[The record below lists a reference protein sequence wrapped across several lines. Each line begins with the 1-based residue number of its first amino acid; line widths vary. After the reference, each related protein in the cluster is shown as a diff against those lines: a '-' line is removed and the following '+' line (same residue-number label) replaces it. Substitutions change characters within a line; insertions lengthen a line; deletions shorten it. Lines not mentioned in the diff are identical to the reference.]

1 MKPALKTILSVGMLV
16 FLALH
21 FLLLLNYTAPRRLG
35 GKAGAISQVYCYPY
49 FHQQWTVFVP
59 APNMRFQLFVR
70 STQTNQKNWIP
81 VVSGTMPNPE
91 RNQALIG
98 NEMQSLIFDNA
109 INYLVPDLGNANRVF
124 LSRPQLT
131 SFTILE
137 RAVYSYLYHA
147 GSASGNAAY
156 EILLLVTS
164 PDQKPVAYYFK
175 NLSR

>member
-21 FLLLLNYTAPRRLG
+21 FMLLLNYTAPRRLG
-35 GKAGAISQVYCYPY
+35 GKAGAVSQVYCYPY

-70 STQTNQKNWIP
+70 NTQASEKNWMP
-81 VVSGTMPNPE
+81 VVSDAILNPE
-91 RNQALIG
+91 RDQALIG
-98 NEMQSLIFDNA
+98 NEIQSLIFDNA
-109 INYLVPDLGNANRVF
+109 INYLVSDLGNANRVF
-124 LSRPQLT
+124 LSRPQLP
-131 SFTILE
+131 SFAILE

-147 GSASGNAAY
+147 RSTSGNAAY